1 LQDMPR
7 PREYATF
14 LLRVGII
21 ERASWLRAGCFH
33 VKNRT
38 SKNLGMGHP
47 PCFFDLGLHEFFG
60 RDWTAMRAYMES
72 GERDW
77 SSRLGAGRSETGRA
91 NGASFS
97 GFFLILFVG
106 LGATGTGV
114 SRAQNSAPTTDSVLG
129 MMDKSAQDFRTL
141 TADIEHIKYTDVVKD
156 TSTESGKLYVRRD
169 EKMRIEFTKPDPRT
183 ILRNGDNLYVF
194 TPKINRVEEYDLG
207 KNREMVDQYVLLGFG
222 TKSENVR
229 KSYLVTM
236 LGETEFDHKKTVL
249 LELTP
254 KSDQVRKQIAK
265 IQMWID
271 ESSWLPIQQKF
282 FETGSEDYLIFHYT
296 NVMKNLKIGDSQFK
310 QDWPKGV
317 SRTKPRA

>member
-1 LQDMPR
+1 LKR
-7 PREYATF
+7 
-14 LLRVGII
+14 
-21 ERASWLRAGCFH
+21 
-33 VKNRT
+33 
-38 SKNLGMGHP
+38 
-47 PCFFDLGLHEFFG
+47 
-60 RDWTAMRAYMES
+60 
-72 GERDW
+72 
-77 SSRLGAGRSETGRA
+77 
-91 NGASFS
+91 FS
-97 GFFLILFVG
+97 GVFLILLGG
-106 LGATGTGV
+106 LGATGMGV
-114 SRAQNSAPTTDSVLG
+114 SGAQNSAPTTDSVLA

-156 TSTESGKLYVRRD
+156 TSTESGRLYVRRD

-236 LGETEFDHKKTVL
+236 LGETEFDHKKTVM

-296 NVMKNLKIGDSQFK
+296 NVMKNLKIGDGQFK